1 MAQSMKIKAFA
12 IDIDGTLTE
21 NGGGMI
27 HLGSVSMLRT
37 IEKLGYKVI
46 FVTGRSSI
54 EAYVLSVFAGTTK
67 VAVGENG
74 GVVTTS
80 PHDHKLLANKSY
92 SENAYELL
100 RKRIDNVKIK
110 PVFPRMTEVVLER
123 TFDTA
128 VATQILKES
137 KLPVVITDSKYAYHL
152 NHESINKSVGFKAAM
167 DIFGIKP
174 EEAVAIGDSETD
186 KPLFDICG
194 YSIALGN
201 AQDDVKAIAK
211 HYVKNKNGHGL
222 VEALEYVA
230 YNFLGAKNDIQ
241 TADR

>member
-1 MAQSMKIKAFA
+1 M
-12 IDIDGTLTE
+12 L
-21 NGGGMI
+21 
-27 HLGSVSMLRT
+27 HLGSLSMLRA
-37 IEKLGYKVI
+37 IERLSYRVI

-54 EAYVLSVFAGTTK
+54 EAYILSVFAGTTR

-80 PHDHKLLANKSY
+80 PLEHKLLADKSY
-92 SENAYELL
+92 SEKAYELL
-100 RKRIDNVKIK
+100 KTRINNVKIK
-110 PVFPRMTEVVLER
+110 AVFPRLTEIVLER
-123 TFDTA
+123 TFDMATA
-128 VATQILKES
+128 AQILKES
-137 KLPVVITDSKYAYHL
+137 RLPVIIVDSMYAYHL
-152 NHESINKSVGFKAAM
+152 NHESINKSVGFKVALE
-167 DIFGIKP
+167 ILGIKP

-222 VEALEYVA
+222 VEALEHVA
-230 YNFLGAKNDIQ
+230 YNFLGVKNDIQ
-241 TADR
+241 TADK